1 MKVSPQPSSLHAFTP
16 ALVAE
21 HGGRASISV
30 EEAANVVGIGKEQ
43 AYSLAASER
52 FPVFGVTSAGSKRES
67 MRVLI
72 PALVQW
78 MLDGG
83 TRQYDEPRG
92 VKASDAPAPGR
103 AKRARLD
110 SQRQWL
116 AAQQPA
122 A

>member
-1 MKVSPQPSSLHAFTP
+1 MKVSPQPPSLHAFTA
-16 ALVAE
+16 ALVAQ

-30 EEAANVVGIGKEQ
+30 EEAASVVGIGKEQ

-83 TRQYDEPRG
+83 TRQYDEPRE
-92 VKASDAPAPGR
+92 VKASDAPGR

-110 SQRQWL
+110 SQMQWL
-116 AAQQPA
+116 AAQQQA